1 MFYYKNKNDK
11 KKRILAGAVAV
22 IIVLAMIASM
32 VVSAFA
38 EETQG
43 QVQAKSYDLTFNKK
57 TTGVFGRGVSYEG
70 ISLEGKTYDEAVS
83 EINEYANDRLTR
95 YMQLDVLGYKY
106 DYDGSS
112 FSTTWANP
120 DVVSQLSNMTLEGNL
135 IEQYKKQKD
144 LDQSPI
150 DLDLQFTVDE
160 DAVRSTV
167 AEYTSHFYKDPQNAT
182 VTRENGQFVVTEGV
196 TGVSFDTDAIA
207 AELLAK
213 IEDFSTADS
222 IQYSFPFTETPPTYD
237 SSYFN
242 FSPTPLGSYTT
253 TRLGDE
259 PRTNNIRIS
268 AQNLNGNVIYPG
280 ETASTL

>member
-57 TTGVFGRGVSYEG
+57 TTGVFGRSVSYEG

-120 DVVSQLSNMTLEGNL
+120 DVVSQLSNMTLEGNI
-135 IEQYKKQKD
+135 IEQ
-144 LDQSPI
+144 
-150 DLDLQFTVDE
+150 
-160 DAVRSTV
+160 
-167 AEYTSHFYKDPQNAT
+167 
-182 VTRENGQFVVTEGV
+182 
-196 TGVSFDTDAIA
+196 
-207 AELLAK
+207 
-213 IEDFSTADS
+213 
-222 IQYSFPFTETPPTYD
+222 
-237 SSYFN
+237 
-242 FSPTPLGSYTT
+242 
-253 TRLGDE
+253 
-259 PRTNNIRIS
+259 
-268 AQNLNGNVIYPG
+268 
-280 ETASTL
+280 

>member
-95 YMQLDVLGYKY
+95 YMQWDVLGYKY

-135 IEQYKKQKD
+135 VEQYKKQK
-144 LDQSPI
+144 
-150 DLDLQFTVDE
+150 
-160 DAVRSTV
+160 RNN
-167 AEYTSHFYKDPQNAT
+167 QNNYCFHSFILLF
-182 VTRENGQFVVTEGV
+182 RFLKIFFVFGK
-196 TGVSFDTDAIA
+196 SRYI
-207 AELLAK
+207 K
-213 IEDFSTADS
+213 
-222 IQYSFPFTETPPTYD
+222 TY
-237 SSYFN
+237 
-242 FSPTPLGSYTT
+242 
-253 TRLGDE
+253 
-259 PRTNNIRIS
+259 
-268 AQNLNGNVIYPG
+268 
-280 ETASTL
+280 